1 MPLQAPEDGRLF
13 PPYRVLDLSGPE
25 AVFCGKLLADYGA
38 DVVRVEPPG
47 GDPSRSFGP
56 LAQDQE
62 GTERSLYFLFYNTN
76 KRSITLDI
84 QTERGREL
92 FRRLVVEADVIVESY
107 PVGYLDSLGLGYE
120 SLREINPG
128 IVMASVT
135 PFGQTGPWSGYRSN
149 DLIALAAS
157 GFMQITGEP
166 DGPPSKFGASIGDIT
181 AGMLAAQGVLLSLY
195 HREKTGVGQVVDV
208 GMLDGQV
215 ALLTYHANNYFGT
228 GKLPPRRGNKHPS
241 ITPYETYKCKD
252 GYFNLG
258 VGNDSLWRRF
268 CDAMGLEHIKEDPK
282 FAINKDRV
290 DNRLELQEILDP
302 FFAEKTVGETIET
315 LRGAGIPCGPINNLE
330 QVLNEPQILAREM
343 VVDIDVPVA
352 GPTKVTGVP
361 IKLSETPGAV
371 RTPPPTLGQHTE
383 EVLESVLGMDEAQ
396 RNVLRE
402 EGVV

>member
-1 MPLQAPEDGRLF
+1 MAGPLEGIRVVDLTRILAGPYCTMMLGDMGAEVIKIEHPQGGDDTRGWG
-13 PPYRVLDLSGPE
+13 PPFLNGVSTYFISINRNKKSLTLNLKDERGKDLLRDLIRKGDVVVENFRPGTLDKLGFSWEEIHRINPAVIFASLSG
-25 AVFCGKLLADYGA
+25 
-38 DVVRVEPPG
+38 
-47 GDPSRSFGP
+47 
-56 LAQDQE
+56 
-62 GTERSLYFLFYNTN
+62 
-76 KRSITLDI
+76 
-84 QTERGREL
+84 
-92 FRRLVVEADVIVESY
+92 
-107 PVGYLDSLGLGYE
+107 
-120 SLREINPG
+120 
-128 IVMASVT
+128 
-135 PFGQTGPWSGYRSN
+135 FGQTGPRKN
-149 DLIALAAS
+149 EP
-157 GFMQITGEP
+157 GFDVVIQGEGGIMSITGEP

-195 HREKTGVGQVVDV
+195 HREKTGVGQMVDV

-268 CDAMGLEHIKEDPK
+268 CDAMELAEIKEDPK

-343 VVDIDVPVA
+343 VVDIDVPIA

-396 RNVLRE
+396 RNVLRD

>member
-1 MPLQAPEDGRLF
+1 MAGPLEGIRVVDLTRILAGPYCTMMLGDMGAEVIKIEHPQGGDDTRGWG
-13 PPYRVLDLSGPE
+13 PPFLNGVSTYFISINRNKKSLTLNLKDERGKELLRDLIRKGDVVVENFRPGTLDKLGFSWEEIHRINPAVIFASLSG
-25 AVFCGKLLADYGA
+25 
-38 DVVRVEPPG
+38 
-47 GDPSRSFGP
+47 
-56 LAQDQE
+56 
-62 GTERSLYFLFYNTN
+62 
-76 KRSITLDI
+76 
-84 QTERGREL
+84 
-92 FRRLVVEADVIVESY
+92 
-107 PVGYLDSLGLGYE
+107 
-120 SLREINPG
+120 
-128 IVMASVT
+128 
-135 PFGQTGPWSGYRSN
+135 FGQTGPRKSEP
-149 DLIALAAS
+149 
-157 GFMQITGEP
+157 GFDVVIQGEGGIMSITGEP

-195 HREKTGVGQVVDV
+195 HREKTGVGQMVDV

-268 CDAMGLEHIKEDPK
+268 CDAMGLAEIKEDPK
-282 FAINKDRV
+282 FAVNKDRV

-302 FFAEKTVGETIET
+302 FFAEKTVGETIGT

-371 RTPPPTLGQHTE
+371 RTPPPTLGQHTD

-396 RNVLRE
+396 RNVLRD

>member
-1 MPLQAPEDGRLF
+1 MAGPLEGIRVVDLTRILAGPYCTMMLGDMGAEVIKIEHPKGGDDTRGWG
-13 PPYRVLDLSGPE
+13 PPFLNGVSTYFISINRNKKSLTLNLKDERGKELLRELIRQGDVVVENFRPGTLDKLGFSWEEIHRINPAVVFASLSG
-25 AVFCGKLLADYGA
+25 
-38 DVVRVEPPG
+38 
-47 GDPSRSFGP
+47 
-56 LAQDQE
+56 
-62 GTERSLYFLFYNTN
+62 
-76 KRSITLDI
+76 
-84 QTERGREL
+84 
-92 FRRLVVEADVIVESY
+92 
-107 PVGYLDSLGLGYE
+107 
-120 SLREINPG
+120 
-128 IVMASVT
+128 
-135 PFGQTGPWSGYRSN
+135 FGQTGPRK
-149 DLIALAAS
+149 DEP
-157 GFMQITGEP
+157 GFDVVIQGEGGIMSITGEP
-166 DGPPSKFGASIGDIT
+166 DGPPSKFGASIADIT

-195 HREKTGVGQVVDV
+195 HREKTGVGQMVDV

-241 ITPYETYKCKD
+241 ITPYEMYACKD

-258 VGNDSLWRRF
+258 VGNDSLWRSF
-268 CDAMGLEHIKEDPK
+268 CDAMGLGDIKEDPK

-290 DNRLELQEILDP
+290 DNRLELQEILDA
-302 FFAEKTVGETIET
+302 FFAEKTVGETLDT

-343 VVDIDVPVA
+343 VVDVDVPVA

-371 RTPPPTLGQHTE
+371 RTPPPTLGQHTD

-396 RNVLRE
+396 RNTLRE

>member
-1 MPLQAPEDGRLF
+1 MAGPLEGIRVVDLTRILAGPYCTMMLGDMGAEVIKIEHPQGGDDTRGWG
-13 PPYRVLDLSGPE
+13 PPFLNGVSTYFISINRNKKSLTLNLKDERGKELLRDLIRKGDVVVENFRPGTLDKLGFSWEEIHRINPAVIFASLSG
-25 AVFCGKLLADYGA
+25 
-38 DVVRVEPPG
+38 
-47 GDPSRSFGP
+47 
-56 LAQDQE
+56 
-62 GTERSLYFLFYNTN
+62 
-76 KRSITLDI
+76 
-84 QTERGREL
+84 
-92 FRRLVVEADVIVESY
+92 
-107 PVGYLDSLGLGYE
+107 
-120 SLREINPG
+120 
-128 IVMASVT
+128 
-135 PFGQTGPWSGYRSN
+135 FGQTGPRKN
-149 DLIALAAS
+149 EP
-157 GFMQITGEP
+157 GFDVVIQGEGGIMSITGEP

-195 HREKTGVGQVVDV
+195 HREKTGVGQMVDV

-268 CDAMGLEHIKEDPK
+268 CDAMGLAEIKEDPK
-282 FAINKDRV
+282 FAVNKDRV

-371 RTPPPTLGQHTE
+371 RTPPPTLGQHTD
-383 EVLESVLGMDEAQ
+383 EVLESVLGMNEAQ
-396 RNVLRE
+396 RNVLRD